1 MALYGELAARVLD
14 PKAKVVSS
22 LPARLGGETAYK
34 AWVQQTSTFAASITR
49 LSPAQRV
56 ATLQEVL
63 HYVRH
68 RGVDGNVT
76 VLAAAINGAWPYLSQ
91 ETLEWTLHY
100 AKSAIARS
108 TVHRQ
113 SSRHSHRPHHADR
126 RGPQTGELKKQDP
139 LEWLAFHKLKI
150 EEWRLWFPHQEV
162 DVPGLGSIEDAEGM
176 FDGVGGNDPFND
188 PSFNGTHGLP
198 NGRGPNRRGSNGR
211 GTGNGGF
218 DFG

>member
-1 MALYGELAARVLD
+1 MTTAVQNSVASTVTDHRDTASKRAAPGKLIAITASGPIYASPATFTMIPLSSAMALYGELAARVLD

-68 RGVDGNVT
+68 RGVDGNET

-126 RGPQTGELKKQDP
+126 RGPQTGR
-139 LEWLAFHKLKI
+139 A
-150 EEWRLWFPHQEV
+150 EETRSLGVVGLSQTEDRRVAPV
-162 DVPGLGSIEDAEGM
+162 VSPPGS
-176 FDGVGGNDPFND
+176 
-188 PSFNGTHGLP
+188 
-198 NGRGPNRRGSNGR
+198 
-211 GTGNGGF
+211 
-218 DFG
+218 